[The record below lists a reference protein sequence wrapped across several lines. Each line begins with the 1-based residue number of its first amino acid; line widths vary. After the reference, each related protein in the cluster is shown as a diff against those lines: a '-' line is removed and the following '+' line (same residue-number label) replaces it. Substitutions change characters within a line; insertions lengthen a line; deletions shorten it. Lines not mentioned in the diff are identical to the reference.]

1 MNKDRFHNAL
11 AMALGYEQI
20 VNDKR
25 YNIIV
30 DDKADEPKVV
40 IEDADGCILLS
51 FKASQAEKIKQHG
64 QRLGTEVT
72 PDIDI
77 DVIVDAVNQAYKK
90 SIQRY

>member
-1 MNKDRFHNAL
+1 MKN
-11 AMALGYEQI
+11 
-20 VNDKR
+20 KR

-51 FKASQAEKIKQHG
+51 FKASQAEKVKLNSLRMG
-64 QRLGTEVT
+64 NEVT
-72 PDIDI
+72 PDLDI
-77 DVIVDAVNQAYKK
+77 DVIVDAVNLAYKK